1 MSQSDDAN
9 NTRGW
14 VMCAVSGIGMWN
26 PSCIYARGLPS
37 LTDAR
42 KADKDCCIERTHK
55 ACVAGA
61 SIICVDSLVR
71 LFPGQKR
78 FRIQESNVF
87 LACSLSLSF
96 GVMIFSALY
105 NMLPASKRYLLKAG
119 WRDQEAGFLMMGCF
133 VGGFIGIQFI
143 SRLLHRLMPSH
154 VVDCDHTH
162 EEHAHDA
169 HSGHDH
175 GHAHDHIHDPSGR
188 RSRPTRRQSSKCSSP
203 GPLMVTTL
211 VGQNAAAT
219 ESTPLLPSE
228 RTANTVASPKDAPG
242 SGDLA
247 DDLADDLAF
256 SLARRPSIIQV
267 RDRLVSFVKD
277 TKANCDETG
286 PCYGYTD
293 PCGQECFKHLSSR
306 SALSR
311 LPTALRTTTWFSSA
325 RPVETVPEEGRGA
338 EATSSRC
345 RLNKTRSRGAPHGG
359 DDHDHSHGDA
369 HDAHNDHGHE
379 DHHDPHDSQASTSL
393 CSSNGDD
400 DDIEAQHHHHVP
412 TNAFMA
418 IGLQTVIAI
427 ALHKFPEGFIT
438 YATNMAN
445 PALGFNVFMALFVHN
460 IAEGF
465 SMALPLYMALGS
477 RARALALS
485 SVLGGLSQPA
495 GAAMAWLWFR
505 AARRSRFQIDN
516 VAYAAL
522 FAVTAGIMASVAL
535 QLFVESLSLN
545 HNRNLSIAFAFLGM
559 IMLGL
564 SSALVDDE

>member
-1 MSQSDDAN
+1 MSQSGSAN
-9 NTRGW
+9 DTRGW
-14 VMCAVSGIGMWN
+14 VMCAVSGIA
-26 PSCIYARGLPS
+26 CI
-37 LTDAR
+37 
-42 KADKDCCIERTHK
+42 
-55 ACVAGA
+55 AGA

-78 FRIQESNVF
+78 FRIEESNVF

-133 VGGFIGIQFI
+133 VGGFIGIQVI

-162 EEHAHDA
+162 EEHAHEA
-169 HSGHDH
+169 HSEH
-175 GHAHDHIHDPSGR
+175 GHGHGHGHTHDPSGR
-188 RSRPTRRQSSKCSSP
+188 RPRSRRRQLSKGSSP

-211 VGQNAAAT
+211 VGQSAIAT

-228 RTANTVASPKDAPG
+228 PPANFVSSPKDAPG
-242 SGDLA
+242 SGDVP
-247 DDLADDLAF
+247 DDLAF

-311 LPTALRTTTWFSSA
+311 LPTALRTTTWFSRA
-325 RPVETVPEEGRGA
+325 RPVEAVSEEGRGA

-345 RLNKTRSRGAPHGG
+345 RLSGARSRGAAHS
-359 DDHDHSHGDA
+359 DDHDHSHGGA
-369 HDAHNDHGHE
+369 HDAHHDHGGHE
-379 DHHDPHDSQASTSL
+379 NHGDGHDSQASTSF
-393 CSSNGDD
+393 CSGDD
-400 DDIEAQHHHHVP
+400 DVEAQHHHHVP

-495 GAAMAWLWFR
+495 GAAIAWLWFR
-505 AARRSRFQIDN
+505 AARRSHFRIDN

>member
-1 MSQSDDAN
+1 MSLFDGAN
-9 NTRGW
+9 DTRGW
-14 VMCAVSGIGMWN
+14 VMCAVSGI
-26 PSCIYARGLPS
+26 
-37 LTDAR
+37 
-42 KADKDCCIERTHK
+42 
-55 ACVAGA
+55 ACTAGA
-61 SIICVDSLVR
+61 LIICVDSLVR

-78 FRIQESNVF
+78 FRIEESNVF

-119 WRDQEAGFLMMGCF
+119 WQEQEAGFLMMSCF
-133 VGGFIGIQFI
+133 VGGFIGIQVI

-154 VVDCDHTH
+154 VVDCDHSH
-162 EEHAHDA
+162 DEHAHDA
-169 HSGHDH
+169 HSEHDH
-175 GHAHDHIHDPSGR
+175 GHGHTHGPS
-188 RSRPTRRQSSKCSSP
+188 RRQSRPMHRSSKSRSP
-203 GPLMVTTL
+203 GPIMVTTL
-211 VGQNAAAT
+211 VGQNAVAT

-228 RTANTVASPKDAPG
+228 RAVNDTASPKNAHG
-242 SGDLA
+242 SGDASRPPLHGHA
-247 DDLADDLAF
+247 ATHAPDDLAF

-311 LPTALRTTTWFSSA
+311 LPMALRTTTWFSRA
-325 RPVETVPEEGRGA
+325 RPAADPISGEGRDA
-338 EATSSRC
+338 DPTSSRC
-345 RLNKTRSRGAPHGG
+345 RLSRAQ
-359 DDHDHSHGDA
+359 SHGATAA
-369 HDAHNDHGHE
+369 HRHHHGHGHDSAHNGHDGHIHDDSHE
-379 DHHDPHDSQASTSL
+379 DGHDGHDSEASTSFYDADADAE
-393 CSSNGDD
+393 DD
-400 DDIEAQHHHHVP
+400 VEAQHHHHVP

-477 RARALALS
+477 RAKAIALS

-495 GAAMAWLWFR
+495 GAAIAWLWFK
-505 AARRSRFQIDN
+505 AARRSHFRIDN

>member
-1 MSQSDDAN
+1 
-9 NTRGW
+9 
-14 VMCAVSGIGMWN
+14 
-26 PSCIYARGLPS
+26 
-37 LTDAR
+37 
-42 KADKDCCIERTHK
+42 
-55 ACVAGA
+55 
-61 SIICVDSLVR
+61 
-71 LFPGQKR
+71 
-78 FRIQESNVF
+78 
-87 LACSLSLSF
+87 
-96 GVMIFSALY
+96 
-105 NMLPASKRYLLKAG
+105 MLPESKRYLLKAG
-119 WRDQEAGFLMMGCF
+119 WHDQVAGFLIMGCF
-133 VGGFIGIQFI
+133 VGGFIGIQVI

-154 VVDCDHTH
+154 VVDCDHSH
-162 EEHAHDA
+162 DEHAHDA
-169 HSGHDH
+169 HPEHDHDH
-175 GHAHDHIHDPSGR
+175 GHGHGPNR
-188 RSRPTRRQSSKCSSP
+188 RQSRPMRQSSKSTSP
-203 GPLMVTTL
+203 GPVMVTTL
-211 VGQNAAAT
+211 MGQNAVAT

-228 RTANTVASPKDAPG
+228 RAAANGIASPKDASG
-242 SGDLA
+242 SEDASRPPLHSHA
-247 DDLADDLAF
+247 ATNAPDDLAF

-311 LPTALRTTTWFSSA
+311 LPIVLRTTTWFSRA
-325 RPVETVPEEGRGA
+325 RPAPDTVSGEGRDA
-338 EATSSRC
+338 DPASSRC
-345 RLNKTRSRGAPHGG
+345 RLSRAQTRGAAAHG
-359 DDHDHSHGDA
+359 HDHGQDGA
-369 HDAHNDHGHE
+369 HDAHDGHVLAGGRE
-379 DHHDPHDSQASTSL
+379 NHDDGHDSEASTSF
-393 CSSNGDD
+393 CDADADD
-400 DDIEAQHHHHVP
+400 VEAQHHHHVP

-477 RARALALS
+477 RARAIALS
-485 SVLGGLSQPA
+485 SALGGLSQPA
-495 GAAMAWLWFR
+495 GAAIAWLWFR
-505 AARRSRFQIDN
+505 AARRSRFRIDN

-559 IMLGL
+559 VMLGL
-564 SSALVDDE
+564 SSALVDDH

>member
-14 VMCAVSGIGMWN
+14 VMCAVSGI
-26 PSCIYARGLPS
+26 
-37 LTDAR
+37 
-42 KADKDCCIERTHK
+42 

-96 GVMIFSALY
+96 GVMVSLAIGPSRWSVRSWLTRIVPPLQIFSALY

>member
-14 VMCAVSGIGMWN
+14 VMCAVSGI
-26 PSCIYARGLPS
+26 
-37 LTDAR
+37 
-42 KADKDCCIERTHK
+42 

-311 LPTALRTTTWFSSA
+311 LPTALRTTTWFSGA

>member
-14 VMCAVSGIGMWN
+14 VMCAVSGI
-26 PSCIYARGLPS
+26 
-37 LTDAR
+37 
-42 KADKDCCIERTHK
+42 

-96 GVMIFSALY
+96 GVMVSLAIGPSRWSVRSWLTRIVPPLQIFSALY

-242 SGDLA
+242 SG
-247 DDLADDLAF
+247 DLADDLAF

>member
-14 VMCAVSGIGMWN
+14 VMCAVSGI
-26 PSCIYARGLPS
+26 
-37 LTDAR
+37 
-42 KADKDCCIERTHK
+42 